1 MPSRCTDEQ
10 LISDEWS
17 TTSNPGGYDLIVVGE
32 RINGQFPQVAK
43 AIDAKDVKFVQ
54 DLARE
59 QVSGGAHLLDINTG
73 PGRDDAAEAMTWLV
87 KTVQDAVDA
96 RLCIDTPS
104 LKVQQAGLSACK
116 KEPMINSTTAEQ
128 KRMEKF
134 FPLAAEHNAE
144 IVCLTINEK
153 GIPNSVEGRTEIA
166 MLLLATAM
174 DKGVQP
180 EKMYLDPV
188 VLPISAAQAQCPAL
202 CDAITSFRTL
212 NTPPP
217 KTIVGLSNVS
227 SGAEERSLL
236 NRTYLAMLLGRGLD
250 AAIVDPNDVELMK
263 VVKAAEVLLNQKL
276 YASSFLR
283 A

>member
-1 MPSRCTDEQ
+1 M
-10 LISDEWS
+10 
-17 TTSNPGGYDLIVVGE
+17 VGE
-32 RINGQFPQVAK
+32 RINGQFPQVAR
-43 AIDAKDVKFVQ
+43 AIDARDAKFIQ
-54 DLARE
+54 RLALE
-59 QVSGGAHLLDINTG
+59 QVNAGAHLLDINTG
-73 PGRDDAAEAMTWLV
+73 PGREDAAEAMAWLV
-87 KTVQDAVDA
+87 RTVQDVVDV
-96 RLCIDTPS
+96 RLSIDTPS
-104 LKVQQAGLSACK
+104 LKVQQAGLALCR
-116 KEPMINSTTAEQ
+116 KEPMINSTTAEA

-134 FPLAAEHNAE
+134 MPLAAEHNAE

-153 GIPNSVEGRTEIA
+153 GIPNSVEGRTELA

-174 DKGVQP
+174 DKGIPP
-180 EKMYLDPV
+180 EKIYLDPV
-188 VLPISAAQAQCPAL
+188 VLPISAAQDQCPIL
-202 CDAITSFRTL
+202 CEAITAFRAL

-250 AAIVDPNDVELMK
+250 AAIVDPNDIELMK

-276 YASSFLR
+276 YAHSFLR

>member
-1 MPSRCTDEQ
+1 M
-10 LISDEWS
+10 
-17 TTSNPGGYDLIVVGE
+17 IVVGE

-43 AIDAKDVKFVQ
+43 AIDARDAKYIQ
-54 DLARE
+54 DLANE
-59 QVSGGAHLLDINTG
+59 QINGGANVLDVNTG
-73 PGRDDAAEAMTWLV
+73 PGRDDAQEAIAWLV
-87 KTVQDAVDA
+87 KTIQDAADIK
-96 RLCIDTPS
+96 LCIDSPG
-104 LKVQQAGLSACK
+104 LKTQTAGLSACSR
-116 KEPMINSTTAEQ
+116 EPMINSTTAEQ

-134 FPLAAEHNAE
+134 FPLAKEHNAE
-144 IVCLTINEK
+144 IVCLTIDEK
-153 GIPNSVEGRTEIA
+153 GIPNSTDGRTELA

-174 DKGVQP
+174 DQGIPP
-180 EKMYLDPV
+180 EKVYLV
-188 VLPISAAQAQCPAL
+188 VLPISAAQNQCPGV
-202 CDAITSFRTL
+202 CDAITAFRTL

-263 VVKAAEVLLNQKL
+263 VVKASEVLLNQKL
-276 YASSFLR
+276 YAPSFLR

>member
-1 MPSRCTDEQ
+1 M
-10 LISDEWS
+10 
-17 TTSNPGGYDLIVVGE
+17 IVVGE
-32 RINGQFPQVAK
+32 RINGQFPQVSK
-43 AIDAKDVKFVQ
+43 AIDARDAKFIQ
-54 DLARE
+54 DLALE
-59 QVSGGAHLLDINTG
+59 QISGGANVLDVNTG
-73 PGRDDAAEAMTWLV
+73 PGRDDGPEAMAWLV
-87 KTVQDAVDA
+87 KTIQDAVDV
-96 RLCIDTPS
+96 RLSIDSPG
-104 LKVQQAGLSACK
+104 LKVQQSGLSLCK
-116 KEPMINSTTAEQ
+116 KEPMMNSTTAEQ

-134 FPLAAEHNAE
+134 FPLAVEHNADL
-144 IVCLTINEK
+144 VCLTINEK

-174 DKGVQP
+174 DKGLSP
-180 EKMYLDPV
+180 EKIYLDPV
-188 VLPISAAQAQCPAL
+188 VLPISAAQDQCPAL
-202 CDAITSFRTL
+202 GEAISAFRTL

-263 VVKAAEVLLNQKL
+263 IVKAAEVLLNQRL
-276 YASSFLR
+276 YANSFLR